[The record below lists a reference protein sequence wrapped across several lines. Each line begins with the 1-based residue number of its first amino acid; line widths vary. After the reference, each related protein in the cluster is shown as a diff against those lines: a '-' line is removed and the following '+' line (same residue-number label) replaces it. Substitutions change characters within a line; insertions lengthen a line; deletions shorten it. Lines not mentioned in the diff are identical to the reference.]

1 MFEKV
6 LSGLSKKALQP
17 WYDSPRMMTSNLG
30 LKTTWILGISTSY
43 GAKKSHFCSDKWLHP
58 QFMSTYDVDIGNI
71 HVVFGP
77 KFEVSSRLAVQ
88 YKLNIIP
95 YGSLLDQTDDRMISG
110 HKYSDPIK
118 ETAPDLSRGRRNEE
132 IQNS

>member
-6 LSGLSKKALQP
+6 LSGLLKKALQP
-17 WYDSPRMMTSNLG
+17 RYDSPRMMTSNLG

-43 GAKKSHFCSDKWLHP
+43 GAKKSHFCSDKCLHP

-77 KFEVSSRLAVQ
+77 KFEVIIRRGSYPEYKAYIERLEVVPQ
-88 YKLNIIP
+88 V
-95 YGSLLDQTDDRMISG
+95 
-110 HKYSDPIK
+110 
-118 ETAPDLSRGRRNEE
+118 
-132 IQNS
+132 